1 MCNGHHSP
9 LVRWGV
15 TSQFLWTLSQWLLW
29 LVVTSLLLPKTG
41 VRAQNFTSPDSDL
54 CRAAESARE
63 KSAIFWSGGPLPGDW
78 YQPCPVEWQVR
89 SGSGSGWT
97 AFQIQNG
104 EVSGWRMTLRGERDA
119 VLRDVIPH
127 EVDHA
132 VRASLCRQPLPRWL
146 DEGCASLFE
155 SSESHAQLR
164 QQLVASRKRLL
175 TAESL
180 NHMVY
185 PASGTET
192 TQLYAEGFSLVE
204 YLLSRGTPR
213 QLLQLQQSSQPP
225 SRSLVQV
232 YRQELPELLRDWHQ
246 WEEQRSARGSR
257 CDCVNCSWHKSSNTP
272 VTSPA
277 SQRSKPM
284 LTIWTASWCGPCQR
298 FRNDMATLP
307 RFRQQLE
314 SQYQIV
320 SRDIARSR
328 QAAQLADIATVPTF
342 ETNGRRVTG
351 YLGPDWLLQQLEIGT
366 SPASLAPSKAVPDE
380 SPIKLPTQPTELNV
394 KPLPLNLD
402 APSPPALLTPPLN
415 PSTEPVSTPKV
426 VPAHPEHP
434 ALAPPSPLIM
444 QPSWGRI
451 LELVPTALT
460 VLSTVGVIGGTAA
473 TGGVGGV
480 ALMILL
486 KLLKRRATR
495 LAQSKVSPN
504 DSLSEGGAAHSIRA
518 PFPRQLDEAGELLE
532 LRQSEGRVA
541 TLDTLRGM
549 FLDDELE
556 KLKSDSD
563 PQVAALVRRIHEA
576 VDSRVDEVAP
586 LTTKA

>member
-1 MCNGHHSP
+1 MCNSHHSP

-15 TSQFLWTLSQWLLW
+15 TSQFLWILSQWLVW
-29 LVVTSLLLPKTG
+29 LVVTALLLPKTG
-41 VRAQNFTSPDSDL
+41 VWAQNFTSPDSDL

-78 YQPCPVEWQVR
+78 YQPCPVEWQVK
-89 SGSGSGWT
+89 SGFGSGWT

-155 SSESHAQLR
+155 SPESHAQLR
-164 QQLVASRKRLL
+164 QHLVISRKRLL
-175 TAESL
+175 TPETL
-180 NHMVY
+180 NQMDY
-185 PASGTET
+185 PASGAET

-204 YLLSRGTPR
+204 YLLSRGSPR
-213 QLLQLQQSSQPP
+213 QLLQLQQSRQPL

-257 CDCVNCSWHKSSNTP
+257 CDCVNCPWHKSSNAP

-277 SQRSKPM
+277 NQHSKPT
-284 LTIWTASWCGPCQR
+284 LTIWSATWCGPCQR

-314 SQYQIV
+314 SRYQIV
-320 SRDIARSR
+320 SRDIARSS
-328 QAAQLADIATVPTF
+328 QAAQLANIATVPTF
-342 ETNGRRVTG
+342 ETYGRRVTG
-351 YLGPDWLLQQLEIGT
+351 YLGPDWLLQQLGIGT
-366 SPASLAPSKAVPDE
+366 IPAPLAPSKTVPDD
-380 SPIKLPTQPTELNV
+380 SLIKPPTQPTEQNV
-394 KPLPLNLD
+394 
-402 APSPPALLTPPLN
+402 TPPLRDLDITSHPAPVTPPPN
-415 PSTEPVSTPKV
+415 QSPEPISTPKV
-426 VPAHPEHP
+426 VPAHIELPTT
-434 ALAPPSPLIM
+434 APPSPIIM

-495 LAQSKVSPN
+495 SAQGKVSPN
-504 DSLSEGGAAHSIRA
+504 DSLAEGGAAHSVRA

-556 KLKSDSD
+556 KLKGDSD
-563 PQVAALVRRIHEA
+563 PQVAALVRRINEA